1 MGRYLVGRLL
11 ALVPTWL
18 VISFVAFLVAS
29 SAPGD
34 PALIVLRQRGPD
46 PPTAAEIAELRHQL
60 RLDGPFLARYG
71 RWLGAAVRGDLGTSF
86 KGFPV
91 RSVIQKRFGA
101 TLQLAVPAFILALLI
116 ALPLGALS
124 AVRRGSL
131 LDHGVR
137 LVSLTLASLPS
148 FWLGYLLI
156 IVLSVKL
163 HLLPVAGQG
172 SWRNMVMPVVTLA
185 VGTGASLGR
194 LVRSSLLENM
204 ESDYL
209 RTARAKGLTES
220 AVLAAHA
227 LPNSL
232 LAMVTASG
240 LRFARLLAGA
250 AIVETVFSWPGI
262 GRLLVEAVNDR
273 DFPTI
278 QGIVLFSGT
287 LFVLINLFAD
297 LAVTRLDPRI
307 RLARSAA

>member
-1 MGRYLVGRLL
+1 MVGRLL

-71 RWLGAAVRGDLGTSF
+71 RWLGAALRGDLGMSF

-91 RSVIQKRFGA
+91 RRMILKRFRA
-101 TLQLAVPAFILALLI
+101 TLQLAVPAFLLALAI
-116 ALPLGALS
+116 AFPLGALS

-137 LVSLTLASLPS
+137 LVSLTAASLPS

-163 HLLPVAGQG
+163 RLLPVAGQG

-220 AVLAAHA
+220 AVLAGHA

-262 GRLLVEAVNDR
+262 GRLMVEAVDDR

-287 LFVLINLFAD
+287 VFVLVNLVAD